1 MSEGILV
8 LSPVALI
15 YIKSFLLLKTNMS
28 DLNIPFEI
36 ILLFSAFKTT
46 IDHDVAGWW
55 SFGEPSSNSCFF
67 GKYFHKTF
75 VMFFKN
81 VVIFIF
87 CTLKN
92 IMPPHP
98 DQISLK

>member
-46 IDHDVAGWW
+46 IDHDVAG
-55 SFGEPSSNSCFF
+55 
-67 GKYFHKTF
+67 
-75 VMFFKN
+75 
-81 VVIFIF
+81 
-87 CTLKN
+87 
-92 IMPPHP
+92 
-98 DQISLK
+98 